1 MRRAVTW
8 HVDFKDSP
16 KNTCKESQTSG
27 AGILGLPSSMC
38 WEVHKD
44 IPGLPFCFWDT
55 TFRKHWLFLAFLIG
69 NQHWVPIQLGGHRCR
84 LAERTWVS
92 VVCILFLW
100 VWVRRRPASINLSLD
115 SSGAI
120 SLASGE
126 ELSHLIVALAS
137 PKALTHVLDLGLSA
151 DLWFRCT
158 SNMKNQ
164 KLALSL
170 SWMLRCHCYWAFVW
184 WINLANVASGTGLS
198 AMLSYRLYRYKYT
211 YKCSNLTA

>member
-1 MRRAVTW
+1 MLGSSQGHTRATILLLRY
-8 HVDFKDSP
+8 HFPDTQTFLGFSDRQPPLGPSP
-16 KNTCKESQTSG
+16 
-27 AGILGLPSSMC
+27 A
-38 WEVHKD
+38 
-44 IPGLPFCFWDT
+44 
-55 TFRKHWLFLAFLIG
+55 
-69 NQHWVPIQLGGHRCR
+69 GGHWSR

-92 VVCILFLW
+92 VVCVQFLW
-100 VWVRRRPASINLSLD
+100 VWVRRRPAGIKFSLD
-115 SSGAI
+115 WSGAI
-120 SLASGE
+120 SLASAE
-126 ELSHLIVALAS
+126 ELSHLIAALAS

-151 DLWFRCT
+151 DLWFRCI